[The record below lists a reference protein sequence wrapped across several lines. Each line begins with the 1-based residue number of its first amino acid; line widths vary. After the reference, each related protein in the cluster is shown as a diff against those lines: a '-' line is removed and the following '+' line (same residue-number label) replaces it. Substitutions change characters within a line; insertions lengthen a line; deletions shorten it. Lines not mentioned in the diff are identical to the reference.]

1 MIMGWGGMASICRR
15 GGPLCIHL
23 KIKTTE
29 ETSRK
34 VAGIV
39 KEYLNAWFGAEGLV
53 FDPIV
58 VIPRFTFD
66 EDEEY
71 LEIYVVYDGDGD
83 RLDAG
88 YTVTLPRLIRDRIT
102 DEEASGPLCHFLCG
116 KIRVGW
122 VEL

>member
-1 MIMGWGGMASICRR
+1 MH
-15 GGPLCIHL
+15 HL
-23 KIKTTE
+23 KIKTAE

-58 VIPRFTFD
+58 VIPRFF

-71 LEIYVVYDGDGD
+71 LDIYVVYDGDGE

-88 YTVTLPRLIRDRIT
+88 CIITLPRLIRDRMT
-102 DEEASGPLCHFLCG
+102 DEEVPGPLPISYVE
-116 KIRVGW
+116 KSEWDGW
-122 VEL
+122 NSKWSKHHESARFY

>member
-1 MIMGWGGMASICRR
+1 MYS
-15 GGPLCIHL
+15 L
-23 KIKTTE
+23 KIRTTE

-58 VIPRFTFD
+58 VIPRFSD
-66 EDEEY
+66 DNEEY

-88 YTVTLPRLIRDRIT
+88 CIITLPRLIRDRIT
-102 DEEASGPLCHFLCG
+102 DEEASGPLCLSYVE
-116 KIRVGW
+116 KSEWDGW
-122 VEL
+122 NSKWSKNNESARFY

>member
-1 MIMGWGGMASICRR
+1 MH
-15 GGPLCIHL
+15 HL
-23 KIKTTE
+23 KIKTAE

-58 VIPRFTFD
+58 VIPRFFF
-66 EDEEY
+66 DEEY
-71 LEIYVVYDGDGD
+71 LDIYVVYDGDGD

-88 YTVTLPRLIRDRIT
+88 YTVTLPVLIRDGIT
-102 DEEASGPLCHFLCG
+102 EEEMSGALC
-116 KIRVGW
+116 VSY
-122 VEL
+122 VEKSEWEDMTTDWARYNESARFY

>member
-1 MIMGWGGMASICRR
+1 MH
-15 GGPLCIHL
+15 HL

-39 KEYLNAWFGAEGLV
+39 KEYLNAWFGAEGFV

-58 VIPRFTFD
+58 VIPRFPFD

-71 LEIYVVYDGDGD
+71 LHIYVVYDGDGE

-88 YTVTLPRLIRDRIT
+88 HTVTLPRLIRDRMT
-102 DEEASGPLCHFLCG
+102 DEEVPGPLPISYVE
-116 KIRVGW
+116 KSEWDGW
-122 VEL
+122 NSKWSKHHESARFY

>member
-1 MIMGWGGMASICRR
+1 MYS
-15 GGPLCIHL
+15 L
-23 KIKTTE
+23 KIRTTE

-39 KEYLNAWFGAEGLV
+39 KEYLNAWFEAEGLV

-58 VIPRFTFD
+58 VIPRFF

-83 RLDAG
+83 RLDADC
-88 YTVTLPRLIRDRIT
+88 TITLPRLIRDRMT
-102 DEEASGPLCHFLCG
+102 DEEISGPLP
-116 KIRVGW
+116 ISY
-122 VEL
+122 VEKSEWEAMTTDWARYNESARFY